1 MGIAD
6 NINSPDDLWAY
17 ITSCFST
24 SGYVAHGFFNW
35 GYRRGTYAQGSNQEE
50 QALELTSRTV
60 WGHFSALMAWFKLS
74 NQDPNWTDDNQWLSN
89 WASEQQKM
97 YFNMDNIN
105 TRRYKNDT
113 TFSFK
118 DFFTW
123 LKSQSQ
129 DATQE
134 VYDWYPATRL
144 AGWKAPLGPA
154 KYYPGLLIIDA
165 KGNAPNQYNPKGPVI
180 QYTYNAGRKNAV
192 TNTML
197 IASSTTVVKDYAKY
211 KATPGWRGQPYDTSQ
226 IYGSVPCPK
235 LPFQDWI
242 DEMVNN
248 KSQGWIT
255 YSAAQTPIFNK
266 LVSTMG
272 VATANLQPIPTIN
285 YDYRYYDFLN

>member
-24 SGYVAHGFFNW
+24 SGYRAYGFFNW
-35 GYRRGTYAQGSNQEE
+35 GYRRGTYAQGSNQEQ
-50 QALELTSRTV
+50 QALELTSSTV

-97 YFNMDNIN
+97 YFNMDNVN

-134 VYDWYPATRL
+134 VYDWYPATRPS
-144 AGWKAPLGPA
+144 GWKAPLGPA
-154 KYYPGLLIIDA
+154 KYYPGLLMIDA

-197 IASSTTVVKDYAKY
+197 IASPTTVVKDYAKY
-211 KATPGWRGQPYDTSQ
+211 KAAPGWRGQPYDISQ
-226 IYGSVPCPK
+226 IYSSVPTPK

-255 YSAAQTPIFNK
+255 YANAQIPIFNK
-266 LVSTMG
+266 LVST
-272 VATANLQPIPTIN
+272 VRVTTANLQPIPTIN

>member
-6 NINSPDDLWAY
+6 LINSPEDLWAY
-17 ITSCFST
+17 ITSRFST
-24 SGYVAHGFFNW
+24 SGYLAHGFYHW
-35 GYRRGTYAQGSNQEE
+35 GYSRGKYAQGSNQEE
-50 QALELTSRTV
+50 QALELTSKTV
-60 WGHFSALMAWFKLS
+60 WGHFSALMAWFKLF

-123 LKSQSQ
+123 LKGQSQ

-134 VYDWYPATRL
+134 VYDWYPATRP

-165 KGNAPNQYNPKGPVI
+165 KGNAPNQYSPKGPVI

-197 IASSTTVVKDYAKY
+197 IVSSTTVVKDYAKY
-211 KATPGWRGQPYDTSQ
+211 KISPGWRGQPYDTSQ
-226 IYGSVPCPK
+226 IYNSVTSK
-235 LPFQDWI
+235 LPFEDWI

-248 KSQGWIT
+248 TSRSWIT
-255 YSAAQTPIFNK
+255 YSHAQTPIFNK
-266 LVSTMG
+266 LVSTIG
-272 VATANLQPIPTIN
+272 VVDGKSNPIPTIN
-285 YDYRYYDFLN
+285 YEYRYYNLLN